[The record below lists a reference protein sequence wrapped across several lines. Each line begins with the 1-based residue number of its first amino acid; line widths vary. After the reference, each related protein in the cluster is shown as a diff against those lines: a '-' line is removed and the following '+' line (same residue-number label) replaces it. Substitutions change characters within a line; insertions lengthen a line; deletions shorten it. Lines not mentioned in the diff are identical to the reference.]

1 MRSGTDKVLKA
12 AIGKAKEL
20 VVTSMRCQLA
30 NGSDNACA
38 ISSRWGGWA
47 RVLAQHEQHVT
58 EVEAYCLHLHLHLVR
73 RERLI
78 KRRLLRQHHA

>member
-12 AIGKAKEL
+12 AIGDAKQL
-20 VVTSMRCQLA
+20 VITCVRCQLA
-30 NGSDNACA
+30 SGGHNASA
-38 ISSRWGGWA
+38 VSSRWGGWA